1 MFSYIKGKLVEYGED
16 HIIIDN
22 NDIGYKIYTSN
33 TSMTGLVKKDEKVIL
48 YTSLI
53 HREDDMCI
61 YGFSSKKELKLF
73 QMLITVSG
81 VGAKLALGILSSIPF
96 EKLISMIITE
106 DANGLTKAQGVGK
119 KTAQRLILELKE
131 KLEKN
136 LEVSMESQVLEPSIK
151 SNISEVM
158 AALSSLGYG
167 RTEAEN
173 VVKKVAQEGLSVEA
187 TIRKALKFLAK

>member
-1 MFSYIKGKLVEYGED
+1 MFSYIKGQLVEYGED
-16 HIIIDN
+16 HIVIDN

-33 TSMTGLVKKDEKVIL
+33 SSMTSLVKNDEKVIL

-106 DANGLTKAQGVGK
+106 DAHGLVKAQGVGK

-131 KLEKN
+131 KVGKS
-136 LEVSMESQVLEPSIK
+136 LEVSVENQVIEPSVTNHI
-151 SNISEVM
+151 NEAV

-167 RTEAEN
+167 RAEAEN
-173 VVKKVAQEGLSVEA
+173 AVKEIAQEGLSVEA